1 MGLVQA
7 LTCRRCNSRLR
18 PTKEISCPKCFAPL
32 DAHYDYDSI
41 ALSHDS
47 FNSRPRT
54 LWRYAELLPIENV
67 SNVVDLNAGFTPL
80 HRCRNLENFLGL
92 KELYVKN
99 DGLNPTNSF
108 KDRPASVA
116 VSKAIEFQLNAVGAV
131 STGNLAAAVGA
142 HAAKA
147 GLPCYIFIPEGIESG
162 KIAQIESYGP
172 RILSVR
178 GNYDEANRLAYLASE
193 LYGWAIANITMRP
206 YYVEGSKTIA
216 FEVCEQLDWNP
227 PDHIILAV
235 GSGAL
240 MRATWKGLNEFEQ
253 LALIKD
259 ASTSIHGAQAAGCA
273 PVADA
278 FETGNEIVRPN
289 ANPNTIAKSIAIGD
303 PGDGTYA
310 IQVAHATGGTIGKVS
325 DPEIREAIRLLAG
338 KEGIFAEP
346 AGAVTIALLK
356 HLINNGQIHPDESV
370 VCFVTGNGLKSIE
383 AVRSNTAQWYSLDP
397 TLRALKKFNAN
408 A

>member
-7 LTCRRCNSRLR
+7 LRCRRCNNRLR

-32 DAHYDYDSI
+32 DAYYDYDSI

-47 FNSRPRT
+47 FDFRPRT
-54 LWRYAELLPIENV
+54 LWRYAELLPIEDV
-67 SNVVDLNAGFTPL
+67 SNAVDLNAGFTPL
-80 HRCRNLENFLGL
+80 HRCRNLEKFLGL
-92 KELYVKN
+92 KELHIKN
-99 DGLNPTNSF
+99 DGVNPTNSF

-116 VSKAIEFQLNAVGAV
+116 VSKAIEFHLNAVGAV

-162 KIAQIESYGP
+162 KIAQIESFGP

-178 GNYDEANRLAYLASE
+178 GNYDDANRLAYLASE
-193 LYGWAIANITMRP
+193 LYGWAIANVTMRP

-216 FEVCEQLDWNP
+216 FEVCEQLAWDP
-227 PDHIILAV
+227 PDHIIVAV

-253 LALIKD
+253 LDLVKD
-259 ASTSIHGAQAAGCA
+259 GSTSIHGAQAAGCA

-278 FETGNEIVRPN
+278 FEKGKETIQPI
-289 ANPNTIAKSIAIGD
+289 ANPNTLAKSIAIGD

-310 IQVAHATGGTIGKVS
+310 IQVARATGGTIGKVS
-325 DPEIREAIRLLAG
+325 DPEIRDAIRLLAA

-356 HLINNGQIHPDESV
+356 DLINNGQIHPDESV
-370 VCFVTGNGLKSIE
+370 VCFVTGNGLKSVE
-383 AVRSNTAQWYSLDP
+383 AVQSDATQWYSLEP
-397 TLRALKKFNAN
+397 SLQALKKFNAI

>member
-1 MGLVQA
+1 MGIVEA
-7 LTCRRCNSRLR
+7 LSCRRCNSKI
-18 PTKEISCPKCFAPL
+18 PPAKTMSCPRCFAPL
-32 DAHYDYDSI
+32 DVYYDYDSI

-47 FNSRPRT
+47 FNFRPRT
-54 LWRYAELLPIENV
+54 LWRYSELLPIENV
-67 SNVVDLNAGFTPL
+67 NNVVDLSTGLTPL
-80 HRCRNLENFLGL
+80 HRCRNLERLLGL
-92 KELYVKN
+92 RELHVKN

-116 VSKAIEFQLNAVGAV
+116 VSKAIEFQSKVVGAV
-131 STGNLAAAVGA
+131 STGNLAAAVAA

-147 GLPCYIFIPEGIESG
+147 GLPCYVFIPQGIESG
-162 KIAQIESYGP
+162 KIAQIESYGS
-172 RILSVR
+172 RILSVK
-178 GNYDEANRLAYLASE
+178 GTYDDANRIAYLASE
-193 LYGWAIANITMRP
+193 LYGWAIANVTMRP

-216 FEVCEQLDWNP
+216 FEVCEQLAWDL

-253 LALIKD
+253 LELVNDGA
-259 ASTSIHGAQAAGCA
+259 TSIHGVQAAGCA

-278 FETGNEIVRPN
+278 FEAGREIVQPV

-310 IQVAHATGGTIGKVS
+310 IQVARATGGTIGKVS
-325 DPEIREAIRLLAG
+325 DGEIREAIRLLAS
-338 KEGIFAEP
+338 KEGIFTEP

-356 HLINNGQIHPDESV
+356 RLIDDGQIHRDESV
-370 VCFVTGNGLKSIE
+370 VCFATGNGLKSVE
-383 AVRSNTAQWYSLDP
+383 AIQSDRAQWYSIDP
-397 TLRALKKFNAN
+397 TLQALKRFSAD